1 MLLTPITGHVTHGQK
16 SRAKTNEM
24 TCNQYKPN
32 ISVFICD
39 TVSIKDNTIH
49 EGDPYEAEYRFN
61 CETYTPYAGAAGM
74 LLHINGKFTKWKLK
88 LSLIKKV
95 SFIVLTFLTFQ
106 TLVHNIDIFNLL
118 TICA

>member
-1 MLLTPITGHVTHGQK
+1 
-16 SRAKTNEM
+16 M

-39 TVSIKDNTIH
+39 TVSIKDNKIH
-49 EGDPYEAEYRFN
+49 EGDPYEAEHRFN
-61 CETYTPYAGAAGM
+61 WETYTPSAGAAGM

-106 TLVHNIDIFNLL
+106 TLVHNIDIVNLL